1 MKIGI
6 IGAGTIGG
14 TLAKKLAAAGH
25 DVKVANSRGP
35 ETIGADVLAT
45 GAKAVTVAD
54 VVQGVDVVILSTP
67 PTALPGIATLLANL
81 PDETVVIDTSNYHP
95 FRDGKIDALEAGQ
108 VESLWVVE
116 QLGRPI
122 VKAWN
127 SLVTDSLVNK
137 GKPAGSPGR
146 IALPV
151 AADRERDRTVGMQLV
166 EDTGFDAVDAGTLA
180 ESWRQQPGAPSYC
193 TDLTREELPAALAAA
208 ERERLTKR
216 RNLATEVF
224 LERHPNLGEEV
235 PPADFILRLHRL
247 LFM

>member
-45 GAKAVTVAD
+45 GAKAVTAAD
-54 VVQGVDVVILSTP
+54 AVQGVDVVILSTP

-81 PDETVVIDTSNYHP
+81 PGETVVIDTSNYHP